1 MQNKPSKE
9 ADKNATVG
17 QSKPP
22 QRAAAPKVVRI
33 PGAITVAQLAV
44 LLDASSI
51 DVMKHLMRAGIM
63 ANINQAIDFETASAV
78 APLFGYRAAPLEKAP
93 RGPKNA
99 GNDEEESKDLLKTRP
114 PIVTIL
120 GHVDHGKTTLLD
132 TIRKT
137 KVAEQEAG
145 GITQRIGAYQTE
157 YNNSIISFLDTPGHE
172 AFTAM
177 RARGTDATDVAVLVV
192 AADDGVMPQTVEA
205 INHVKEANVP
215 IVVAIN
221 KTDLPDADIDR
232 VHRQLSENGLLI
244 EAWGGDVIA
253 VPVSAKIGEGVD
265 DLLENILVV
274 AEIADLKANPD
285 RAAKGVV
292 IEANLDKSRGPVATV
307 LVKTG
312 TLHVGDYLLAG
323 SAWGRVKALIDY
335 RGQRIRMATPSMPAE
350 VLGLSQ
356 LPSAGDSFQVVSS
369 DKEARTLAEE
379 SQRQRESRLRMS
391 LNEVFNR
398 IRAGES
404 KELNLV
410 IKADTQGSVEVL
422 RDSLSNLSTDE
433 TQVRII
439 HTGSGAI
446 SDSDVFLAVASNAI
460 ILGFNVSIESGAK
473 RLADADGVEI
483 RLYSLI
489 YHLLEDI
496 ANALQGLVEPTM
508 QDMVEGHATVRA
520 IFGRGR
526 QTKIAGVYVTD
537 GRVLRNASARVLRDG
552 QVVYD
557 GQITSLRHFKDDVR
571 EMSTGLE
578 CGIGLARFN
587 DFQEDD
593 VLEIHRLQEA
603 QS

>member
-1 MQNKPSKE
+1 MQKNPSKE
-9 ADKNATVG
+9 AEKDATAG
-17 QSKPP
+17 QSKPR

-33 PGAITVAQLAV
+33 PSAITVAQLAE
-44 LLDASSI
+44 LLDASAI

-93 RGPKNA
+93 KVPKNA
-99 GNDEEESKDLLKTRP
+99 EDDEEENKALLKTRP

-132 TIRKT
+132 AIRKT
-137 KVAEQEAG
+137 KVAEHEAG

-157 YNNSIISFLDTPGHE
+157 YNDNIISFLDTPGHE

-177 RARGTDATDVAVLVV
+177 RARGAEATDVAVLVV

-221 KTDLPDADIDR
+221 KTDLPDADIER

-253 VPVSAKIGEGVD
+253 VSVSAKTGEGVD

-274 AEIADLKANPD
+274 AEVADLKANPD

-292 IEANLDKSRGPVATV
+292 IEASLDKSRGPVATV

-323 SAWGRVKALIDY
+323 STWGRVKALIDY

-350 VLGLSQ
+350 VLGLNQ
-356 LPSAGDSFQVVSS
+356 LPSAGDSFQVVPS

-379 SQRQRESRLRMS
+379 SQRQRESRQKVS

-410 IKADTQGSVEVL
+410 IKADTQGSVEAL
-422 RDSLSNLSTDE
+422 RDSLSRLSTDE

-439 HTGSGAI
+439 HTGSGSI

-460 ILGFNVSIESGAK
+460 ILGFNISIESGAK
-473 RLADADGVEI
+473 RLAEADGVEV

-508 QDMVEGHATVRA
+508 KDLVEGHATVRA
-520 IFGRGR
+520 IFSRGR

-571 EMSTGLE
+571 EIATGLE
-578 CGIGLARFN
+578 CGIGLAGFN

>member
-1 MQNKPSKE
+1 MQTNPSTE
-9 ADKNATVG
+9 AEKDTTAG
-17 QSKPP
+17 QSKPR
-22 QRAAAPKVVRI
+22 QRAAAPQVLRL
-33 PGAITVAQLAV
+33 PSAITVAQLADLMDV
-44 LLDASSI
+44 SPI
-51 DVMKHLMRAGIM
+51 EVMKHLMRAGIM

-78 APLFGYRAAPLEKAP
+78 APLFGFRVVPLDNATQ
-93 RGPKNA
+93 GPKNA
-99 GNDEEESKDLLKTRP
+99 EEDEQENEDVLTARP
-114 PIVTIL
+114 PVVTIL

-132 TIRKT
+132 NIRKT

-145 GITQRIGAYQTE
+145 GITQHIGAYQAE
-157 YNNSIISFLDTPGHE
+157 YNNNIISFLDTPGHE

-177 RARGTDATDVAVLVV
+177 RARGAEATDVAVLVV

-232 VHRQLSENGLLI
+232 VNRQLSENGLLI

-253 VPVSAKIGEGVD
+253 VPVSAKTGEGID
-265 DLLENILVV
+265 DLLQNILVV
-274 AEIADLKANPD
+274 AEVADLKANPD

-292 IEANLDKSRGPVATV
+292 VEAKLDKSRGPVATV

-323 SAWGRVKALIDY
+323 STSGRVKALIDY
-335 RGQRIRMATPSMPAE
+335 RGQRIHMATPSMPAE
-350 VLGLSQ
+350 VLGLGQ
-356 LPSAGDSFQVVSS
+356 LPGAGDSFQVVSS

-379 SQRQRESRLRMS
+379 TQRQRESRHQVS
-391 LNEVFNR
+391 LDEVFNR

-410 IKADTQGSVEVL
+410 IKADTQGSVEAL
-422 RDSLSNLSTDE
+422 RDSLVRLSTDE

-446 SDSDVFLAVASNAI
+446 SESDVFLAVASDAI
-460 ILGFNVSIESGAK
+460 ILGFNISVESGAK

-508 QDMVEGHATVRA
+508 RDTVEGHATVRA
-520 IFGRGR
+520 IFSRGR

-537 GRVLRNASARVLRDG
+537 GRVLRNASARVLREG

-557 GQITSLRHFKDDVR
+557 GQIASLRHFKDDVR
-571 EMSTGLE
+571 EMATGFE
-578 CGIGLARFN
+578 CGIGLVGYN

-593 VLEIHRLQEA
+593 VLEVHRLQEA
-603 QS
+603 QA

>member
-1 MQNKPSKE
+1 MQKNPSKE
-9 ADKNATVG
+9 AEKDATAG
-17 QSKPP
+17 QSKPR

-33 PGAITVAQLAV
+33 PSAITVAQLAE
-44 LLDASSI
+44 LLDASAI

-93 RGPKNA
+93 KVPKNA
-99 GNDEEESKDLLKTRP
+99 EDDEEENKALLKTRP

-132 TIRKT
+132 AIRKT
-137 KVAEQEAG
+137 KVAEHEAG

-157 YNNSIISFLDTPGHE
+157 YNDNIISFLDTPGHE

-177 RARGTDATDVAVLVV
+177 RARGAEATDVAVLVV

-221 KTDLPDADIDR
+221 KTDLPDADIER

-253 VPVSAKIGEGVD
+253 VSVSAKTGEGVD

-274 AEIADLKANPD
+274 AEVADLKANPD

-292 IEANLDKSRGPVATV
+292 IEASLDKSRGPVATV

-323 SAWGRVKALIDY
+323 STWGRVKALIDY

-350 VLGLSQ
+350 VLGLNQ
-356 LPSAGDSFQVVSS
+356 LPSAGDSFQVVPS

-379 SQRQRESRLRMS
+379 SQRQRESRQKVS

-410 IKADTQGSVEVL
+410 IKADTQGSVEAL
-422 RDSLSNLSTDE
+422 RDSLSRLSTDE

-439 HTGSGAI
+439 HTGSGSI

-460 ILGFNVSIESGAK
+460 ILGFNISIESGAK
-473 RLADADGVEI
+473 RLAEADGVEV

-508 QDMVEGHATVRA
+508 KDMVEGHATVRA
-520 IFGRGR
+520 IFSRGR

-571 EMSTGLE
+571 EIATGLE
-578 CGIGLARFN
+578 CGIGLAGFN